1 VEECLRFDSPV
12 QFQGRVAL
20 ADTECAGVSIRR
32 GQLVLPI
39 LGAANRDPAH
49 FPDPDRFDVSRHP
62 NFHLAFGHGHHHCVG
77 AELGRVEAQ
86 IAFKILLTELKT
98 LELLPVDL
106 RHRENF
112 NMRCYQNLPVRLS
125 A

>member
-1 VEECLRFDSPV
+1 M
-12 QFQGRVAL
+12 
-20 ADTECAGVSIRR
+20 
-32 GQLVLPI
+32 
-39 LGAANRDPAH
+39 
-49 FPDPDRFDVSRHP
+49 
-62 NFHLAFGHGHHHCVG
+62 
-77 AELGRVEAQ
+77 EAQ